1 MIEFIKCAYLITY
14 NIISNTIKSILNMVI
29 KIGKSLVVDGNTLS
43 WWDGKKNIS
52 TSYGRGNVNIQ
63 IGNCSV
69 TSGDPVVNISVEGD
83 AGDIPEFDKE
93 FNILDD
99 YEHPQFLL
107 FKDGE
112 RTPRLHTSA
121 DDIVFVVFIE
131 T

>member
-1 MIEFIKCAYLITY
+1 MILLNKGQNFFYFFSFNSSFVEQIELFMKQFY
-14 NIISNTIKSILNMVI
+14 IL
-29 KIGKSLVVDGNTLS
+29 
-43 WWDGKKNIS
+43 
-52 TSYGRGNVNIQ
+52 
-63 IGNCSV
+63 
-69 TSGDPVVNISVEGD
+69 EGD

-93 FNILDD
+93 FNVLDD

>member
-1 MIEFIKCAYLITY
+1 MQPY
-14 NIISNTIKSILNMVI
+14 NRAIFHDSQ
-29 KIGKSLVVDGNTLS
+29 GGLS
-43 WWDGKKNIS
+43 KHS
-52 TSYGRGNVNIQ
+52 
-63 IGNCSV
+63 
-69 TSGDPVVNISVEGD
+69 D

>member
-1 MIEFIKCAYLITY
+1 M
-14 NIISNTIKSILNMVI
+14 
-29 KIGKSLVVDGNTLS
+29 
-43 WWDGKKNIS
+43 
-52 TSYGRGNVNIQ
+52 
-63 IGNCSV
+63 
-69 TSGDPVVNISVEGD
+69 EGD

-93 FNILDD
+93 CNVLDD